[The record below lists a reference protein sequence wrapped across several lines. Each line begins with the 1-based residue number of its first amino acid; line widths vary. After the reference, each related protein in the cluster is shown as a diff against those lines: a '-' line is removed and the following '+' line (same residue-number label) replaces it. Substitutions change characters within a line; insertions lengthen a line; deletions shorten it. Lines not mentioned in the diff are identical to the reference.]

1 MVFCFLYLY
10 LENTAIRKQIF
21 ELKWIKDH
29 SEDNNFYKCETVSLP
44 FTVLD
49 ISAKDLL
56 CVVVHDMDDM
66 TSESVQL

>member
-1 MVFCFLYLY
+1 M
-10 LENTAIRKQIF
+10 
-21 ELKWIKDH
+21 KDH